1 MVTETDSQMLLWF
14 SCMETQVQLHVRN
27 CRLVVMG
34 RNSVVIGWTRSD
46 VSDSQQV
53 TLKAGSSCSHEQHS
67 QNVCLTEDNN
77 FIMNFLPRLPLSFKL
92 MHHGV
97 KTDRKWLFHSSIIA
111 LHSDS
116 WWKWYLQHE
125 VKYCS
130 WTVIMLNYGSRE
142 LFILENGTS
151 FLLTPVYMYILFL
164 RTVKYMNV
172 QFLNVNTTQASVC
185 NVTEQF
191 VQ

>member
-1 MVTETDSQMLLWF
+1 M
-14 SCMETQVQLHVRN
+14 QLHVRN

-97 KTDRKWLFHSSIIA
+97 KTDRK
-111 LHSDS
+111 
-116 WWKWYLQHE
+116 
-125 VKYCS
+125 
-130 WTVIMLNYGSRE
+130 
-142 LFILENGTS
+142 
-151 FLLTPVYMYILFL
+151 
-164 RTVKYMNV
+164 
-172 QFLNVNTTQASVC
+172 
-185 NVTEQF
+185 
-191 VQ
+191 